1 MKKVIFG
8 LLSIA
13 SIAFTSCEKEAVAS
27 NTIQEATEVAPAF
40 DGSSDRQA
48 ITAAQL
54 NGKYQLKYGNTKADR
69 TWKPEQNVGLS
80 FFPGTFYYSTNIL
93 SFNATTGK
101 VALSAKSI
109 LPDFPDASF
118 GSLKFTVSGESLK
131 IVVGNGGAES
141 GSANLKVR
149 SLSSRWL
156 VLEDVRTG
164 LGWAFL
170 RG

>member
-27 NTIQEATEVAPAF
+27 NTIQEATEVVPAF
-40 DGSSDRQA
+40 DESSEKQV

-80 FFPGTFYYSTNIL
+80 FLPDSFYYSTNIL
-93 SFNATTGK
+93 GFNATTGK
-101 VALSAKSI
+101 VALSAKSTI
-109 LPDFPDASF
+109 SGIPDVGF

-131 IVVGNGGAES
+131 IITPNAPSS
-141 GSANLKVR
+141 GSYKVR
-149 SLSSRWL
+149 SLSSKWL